1 LARRRI
7 LQLKEFREFSVLENL
22 PKQSSFMC
30 IYNNKRSEFC
40 TMVTNESVQY
50 KVNKETVRE
59 TLQVRKTKQRTGT
72 TIKEILAT
80 AGRNSEVVQQLVVR
94 QRPGTV
100 SLK

>member
-1 LARRRI
+1 
-7 LQLKEFREFSVLENL
+7 
-22 PKQSSFMC
+22 MC

-80 AGRNSEVVQQLVVR
+80 AGRN
-94 QRPGTV
+94 
-100 SLK
+100 